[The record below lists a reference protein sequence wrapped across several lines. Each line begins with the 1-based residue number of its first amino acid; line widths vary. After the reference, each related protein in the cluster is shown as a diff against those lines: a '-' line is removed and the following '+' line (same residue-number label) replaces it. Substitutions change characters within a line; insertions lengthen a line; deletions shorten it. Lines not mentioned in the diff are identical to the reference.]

1 MEQGVLLV
9 LLVLIRCRP
18 VLHHVQIARK
28 THILQW
34 LVPILPILAQTV
46 VSTVP
51 AQMEVLKLK
60 DVGAMP
66 VTLGIMEVRVVHV
79 EQAHINQRRGR
90 RRAKIVMKVRFQHL
104 QLQQVLL
111 LVRHAQLT
119 RHPIPELVQKRTVV
133 ATMGFGIRI
142 NNIHNN
148 LVDI

>member
-1 MEQGVLLV
+1 M
-9 LLVLIRCRP
+9 P
-18 VLHHVQIARK
+18 
-28 THILQW
+28 ILQII
-34 LVPILPILAQTV
+34 VRNVQT
-46 VSTVP
+46 TVP
-51 AQMEVLKLK
+51 AQLEVLKLK

-79 EQAHINQRRGR
+79 QQAHINQRRER
-90 RRAKIVMKVRFQHL
+90 RRAQIVMQVRFQQI

-111 LVRHAQLT
+111 LARHAQLT
-119 RHPIPELVQKRTVV
+119 QHPIPELVQKRTVV